1 MNSVKAISQLED
13 LKKDRLSFV
22 HNNELDEV
30 FLQDIKAI
38 SLAIKALKKHPDDTK
53 TQEEV
58 IVPLIL
64 SIDVTKM
71 LVESA
76 INSGLKVIVESVT
89 N

>member
-1 MNSVKAISQLED
+1 MENRAKIT
-13 LKKDRLSFV
+13 
-22 HNNELDEV
+22 
-30 FLQDIKAI
+30 II
-38 SLAIKALKKHPDDTK
+38 DTN

-76 INSGLKVIVESVT
+76 INSGLKVIVEAVK